1 MNKTLPTA
9 PRKPACI
16 PRATP
21 DKNQEEKEMQ
31 QTLKTILLASVLAAS
46 TAATAQQG
54 LAERWQ
60 TFGAPA
66 PANEAVNSGWAGV
79 MFYRSGGGGGAANVY
94 VNGEYLAS
102 LLPGG
107 YRYAELCPYNQRLA
121 TAYSG
126 RDRAYN
132 IKANAGDFYDLP
144 QGRVSFF
151 RVVDGGGNPTLQA
164 VDRAT
169 ASRELGQLREQTHT
183 LPRLEQNRNCSPELV
198 QQYNVDVSALFKF
211 NRSDYASILPDGKH
225 QLKEIAAAASQYR
238 DATSV
243 IYIDGYADPEGKP
256 GYNQRL
262 SQRRAQTIKRV
273 MVENG
278 FPASILKARGHGE
291 NDPVVTGC
299 RSRNPRNSAA
309 RNECN
314 QPNRRVEIKLYGK
327 NTH

>member
-31 QTLKTILLASVLAAS
+31 QTLKTILLAGVLAAS

-121 TAYSG
+121 AAYTG
-126 RDRAYN
+126 RDRAYG
-132 IKANAGDFYDLP
+132 IKANAGEFYDLP
-144 QGRVSFF
+144 QGHVSYF
-151 RVVDGGGNPTLQA
+151 RVVDTGGGPTLQA
-164 VDRAT
+164 VDRGT
-169 ASRELGQLREQTHT
+169 ASAEISQLREQTHT

-211 NRSDYASILPDGKH
+211 NRSDYASILPDGKR
-225 QLKEIAAAASQYR
+225 QLKEIAAAAAQYR

-262 SQRRAQTIKRV
+262 SQRRAQTVKRV

-299 RSRNPRNSAA
+299 RNRNPRNSAA